1 MKILRLSGY
10 YYPEQVASSH
20 LIDDLEEA
28 FEKEGFLSDVYVPVP
43 SRNVDESLKEKYQNM
58 LYEERRGGTIR
69 VHRFLLSNEK
79 KGAISR
85 AIRYL
90 KQNIKQYKLGKKA
103 KDIDLIFASS
113 TPPTQGFLCGKVKKK
128 LCKKYKRNVPFI
140 YNLQDIFPDS
150 LVSAGMTKK
159 GSLIYKIGR
168 KIENY
173 SYKMADKIIVI
184 SEGFKSNLM
193 QKGVDESKIV
203 VIPNWIDSSK
213 VISIDRKD
221 NVLFDRYNLDR
232 NKFYVTYSGN
242 LGLSQNLDMLLDIAK
257 EFKDEIKDLHFVL
270 IGEGAKKEELQKR
283 IEEEQIK
290 NVDILPFQPY
300 SDIAHVFS
308 LGDVGLIISK
318 SKVGGSSVPSKTW
331 SIMSAKRPIIASFD
345 EDSELFRL
353 VKEEKLGLTA
363 KADDKEELK
372 NAIRQLYSNREEA
385 TFMGETARKYVEEN
399 LNKEKCVGAYIDL
412 IKSLVK

>member
-113 TPPTQGFLCGKVKKK
+113 TPPTQGFLCGKAKKK

-184 SEGFKSNLM
+184 SEGFKSNLV

-290 NVDILPFQPY
+290 NVDILSFQPY

-385 TFMGETARKYVEEN
+385 MFMGETARKYVEEN

>member
-159 GSLIYKIGR
+159 GSLLYKIGR

-213 VISIDRKD
+213 VISIDREN